1 MEVMDLVQVR
11 TPKNVKTNA
20 MDILDKL
27 GLNMS
32 TYINM
37 ALNQLIIQGG
47 IPFTVKLERPVYSAE
62 DIVQEI
68 EATMKME
75 GMPLPQ
81 NEVERLKLIVSGKMT
96 TDQARQ
102 DIYREVAEW
111 QMKNTVT
118 REQTSS
124 STN

>member
-47 IPFTVKLERPVYSAE
+47 IPFTVKLERPAYSAE